1 MAHPHGRPRPP
12 PPLAPRAHWDFRP
25 HRRPLRICCAR
36 LHFADRFRAGAGRRP
51 GSGRRQGVRFMVK
64 FAGAWGWSFLSRP
77 LVDRGV
83 RGGLRW
89 LGRPRARRAVLRL
102 FNAFVGRDGCEGCLC
117 EVRVRESVCPVCP
130 GSPRCLF
137 TGKTDRILRGLP
149 ACISLLSIWK
159 PTLIRLCRFGLR
171 ASLTRTSRIHGDRL
185 QHHGI

>member
-1 MAHPHGRPRPP
+1 MPRNIFLWQPFETLAHPNHDPNLRVNAGFAAAVAHARLRRGTRPP
-12 PPLAPRAHWDFRP
+12 PPLATRAHWGFRP

-102 FNAFVGRDGCEGCLC
+102 FNAFVC
-117 EVRVRESVCPVCP
+117 
-130 GSPRCLF
+130 GSGWL
-137 TGKTDRILRGLP
+137 
-149 ACISLLSIWK
+149 
-159 PTLIRLCRFGLR
+159 
-171 ASLTRTSRIHGDRL
+171 
-185 QHHGI
+185 